1 MKKHAYRYTIC
12 NQPDEEIFIKQC
24 KAIESR
30 VPITKK
36 HDLIVDVDESKFQRY
51 DFADGEIIVLND
63 YEVGY
68 VGVESDADLTVYFKK
83 SS

>member
-1 MKKHAYRYTIC
+1 MRKHAYRYTIC

-24 KAIESR
+24 KAIELR

-36 HDLIVDVDESKFQRY
+36 HGLIVDVDESKFQRY
-51 DFADGEIIVLND
+51 DFAGGEIIALID

-68 VGVESDADLTVYFKK
+68 VGVESDGELTHYFKK
-83 SS
+83 